1 MISGARRVCAAMQM
15 AAIVGGLLIGLSN
28 LVVWIEPRLLPP
40 WGINVMRFNTG
51 LALSLAAASLWCWRV
66 AARWQSGVRWAQL
79 FGAAVALIGG
89 ATVAQEIFRVD
100 LHVDEIFCRGTFPG
114 DVANV
119 LTSHPGRM
127 SFNAAMALLFLGLSL
142 AGLDWS
148 VPTQGKQVHLAPRF
162 ALIAALPASL
172 GIIGYLLGLGSF
184 TGLLSSTKI
193 LLHTALALFLLV
205 VGVLATRPERWPL
218 NAVFATGASGMLLRW
233 MLPGTVS
240 LLLGWGSLIGW
251 GRREGWVA
259 PGEGTALMLFGG
271 LILLFFLL
279 NAASQGIGREE
290 RRTLAASRAGQ
301 ESEERH
307 RAVVDTALDA
317 VMVMDERGV
326 VMDWNPAAERLF
338 GWRQREAIG
347 QPLVTR
353 LIPERL
359 RKGYQKALTRMLEG
373 HEIALI
379 GRRLELHVLRADGV
393 EFPVEASLNRLP
405 GEGRGRFVA
414 FVRNIAERRA
424 ADEKLRSAKNAAESA
439 LRAKDDFL
447 AALSHELR
455 TPLTPVLMSAAA
467 LRQDERLLPAIREQ
481 MAMMERNV
489 RLEARLIDDL
499 LDLTRL
505 VRGKLP
511 LQIERC
517 DVHSL
522 IQHALEMVRD
532 EAQAKQV
539 VIAVRLEARKSG
551 LMGDPARLQQVFW
564 NLLKNAVKFTPTS
577 GGIAIRTRD
586 DEQGAR
592 RLWVEVSDTGVGFL
606 PQEAEHLFKPF
617 EQGGHKFGG
626 LGLGLAIARAILEL
640 HGGKIEATS
649 KGANCGA
656 TFVVQLPGATDPPA
670 GLIAHPIRVS
680 SAPAAPA
687 GWRLLVVEDHVP
699 TREVLVQLLK
709 RAGYLVISAGSV
721 DEGLKVSVGQ
731 ELDAIVSDLGLPD
744 GTGLD
749 LMRKLQELRPGLP
762 GIAVSGY
769 GTEADLQRSREV
781 GFARHLVKPVD
792 FDELRQALE
801 DLKAG
806 EGASG

>member
-1 MISGARRVCAAMQM
+1 MIPGAWRFCAAVQM
-15 AAIVGGLLIGLSN
+15 TAIVVALVIGLSN
-28 LVVWIEPRLLPP
+28 LAVWFNPGFLPP
-40 WGINVMRFNTG
+40 WDLNVMRFNTG
-51 LALSLAAASLWCWRV
+51 LALSLAGGALWCWRR
-66 AARWQSGVRWAQL
+66 AAHWPRGARWAQVL
-79 FGAAVALIGG
+79 GAVVALIGG
-89 ATVAQEIFRVD
+89 TTAAQDLFRVD
-100 LHVDEIFCRGTFPG
+100 LHVDEFFTRGTFPLDAAG
-114 DVANV
+114 VF
-119 LTSHPGRM
+119 TSHPGRM
-127 SFNAAMALLFLGLSL
+127 SFNAAMSLFFVGLAL
-142 AGLDWS
+142 AGLDWGMTS
-148 VPTQGKQVHLAPRF
+148 QGKRVHLAPRF
-162 ALIAALPASL
+162 ALIAVLPASL
-172 GIIGYLLGLGSF
+172 GIIGYLLGLGSL

-193 LLHTALALFLLV
+193 LLHTAITLFLLV
-205 VGVLATRPERWPL
+205 LGVLASRPERWPL
-218 NAVFATGASGMLLRW
+218 SVVLATGASGMLLRW

-240 LLLGWGSLIGW
+240 LLVGWGSLIGW

-290 RRTLAASRAGQ
+290 MRALAASRAGQ

-326 VMDWNPAAERLF
+326 VKDWNPAAERMF

-347 QPLVTR
+347 QPLVER

-359 RKGYQKALTRMLEG
+359 RKGYQKALLRMLKG

-379 GRRLELHVLRADGV
+379 GRRLELHALRADGV
-393 EFPVEASLNRLP
+393 EFPVEASINRLP
-405 GEGRGRFVA
+405 GEGQRWFVA
-414 FVRNIAERRA
+414 FARDITGRRA
-424 ADEKLRSAKNAAESA
+424 AEEKLRSAKNAAESA

-539 VIAVRLEARKSG
+539 TIEVQLEARKSG

-564 NLLKNAVKFTPTS
+564 NLLKNAVKFTPS
-577 GGIAIRTRD
+577 AGGIAIRTRD

-640 HGGKIEATS
+640 HGGRIDADS
-649 KGANCGA
+649 KGAGCGA
-656 TFVVQLPGATDPPA
+656 TFLVQLPGATDPPA

-680 SAPAAPA
+680 AAPSA
-687 GWRLLVVEDHVP
+687 SVGWRLLVVEDHAP
-699 TREVLVQLLK
+699 TREMLVQLLK
-709 RAGYLVISAGSV
+709 RAGYQVIAAGSV
-721 DEGLKVSVGQ
+721 EEALKVSDGQ
-731 ELDAIVSDLGLPD
+731 ALDAILSDLGLPD
-744 GTGLD
+744 GTGLE
-749 LMRKLQELRPGLP
+749 LMAKLQKLRPGLP
-762 GIAVSGY
+762 GIAVSGF
-769 GTEADLQRSREV
+769 GTEADLLRSREV

-801 DLKAG
+801 DLKG
-806 EGASG
+806 EGRET